1 MCPIGFPGAQVAR
14 GLRHLA
20 TYLTYTSV
28 AGLTLKID
36 HHLIHTILRIALLG
50 NFSWGECRF
59 YDTDLVQYLEEGH

>member
-1 MCPIGFPGAQVAR
+1 MPHIGFPGAQVAR

-28 AGLTLKID
+28 ARLTLKID

-50 NFSWGECRF
+50 HFSGGECRF